1 MFPGEWH
8 RHTARVYTVYSIH
21 AKWIMYNCIII
32 MYIYMHIYKY
42 IRRQNSKF

>member
-32 MYIYMHIYKY
+32 MYIYIYAHLQIYQEAK
-42 IRRQNSKF
+42 